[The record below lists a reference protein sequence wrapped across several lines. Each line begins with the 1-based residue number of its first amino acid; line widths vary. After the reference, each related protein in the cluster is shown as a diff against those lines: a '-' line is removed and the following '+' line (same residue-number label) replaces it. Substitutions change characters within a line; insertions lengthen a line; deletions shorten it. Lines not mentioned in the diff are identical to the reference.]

1 MQVEIFTPDK
11 KVYEGEADSV
21 RFPGSEGDFQ
31 VLRNHA
37 PLIGI
42 LGRGDI
48 RLKRGGQETRYR
60 IDGGVVE
67 VLRNRVIV
75 LAEKIVTD

>member
-11 KVYEGEADSV
+11 KVFEGEADAV

-37 PLIGI
+37 PMIGI

-48 RLKRGGQETRYR
+48 RLKRSGREERYR